1 MGALNAVEITAATP
15 QPTPTV
21 AIHRLS
27 RPKRATRE
35 PSVAPRCASGPYW
48 PTDAPAPSDT
58 MLATEDRKPVRTGI
72 RPSNVWTDWMISA
85 GPCERPPGTAKWMS
99 PTISPPAAGTQTVAT
114 SSSRSLSTIKRLRG
128 EISNHSFR
136 TATSST
142 KPTAASDAKVP
153 DAIPRA
159 TIRAIR
165 EAVFNPV
172 RMAGHDRS
180 IGMSSCAHAGG
191 DNSSGLEGRKSE
203 RQFRGRHVR

>member
-1 MGALNAVEITAATP
+1 MTSCAKMIPAMGALNAVEITAATP

-27 RPKRATRE
+27 RLKRATRE

-58 MLATEDRKPVRTGI
+58 MLATADRNPVRTGI
-72 RPSNVWTDWMISA
+72 RPSIVWTDWMISA
-85 GPCERPPGTAKWMS
+85 GPCERLSGTAKWMS
-99 PTISPPAAGTQTVAT
+99 PTISPPAAGTQTVAK
-114 SSSRSLSTIKRLRG
+114 SSSRSLFMIKRLRG
-128 EISNHSFR
+128 EIRSHSFR

-153 DAIPRA
+153 VVMPRA
-159 TIRAIR
+159 AIKAIR

-172 RMAGHDRS
+172 RMAGHGRS
-180 IGMSSCAHAGG
+180 TCTCSSACTRRER
-191 DNSSGLEGRKSE
+191 SS
-203 RQFRGRHVR
+203 